1 MLYNI
6 SFIAKEQPN
15 CHRMS
20 KLCNEMFLTK
30 CSPQHCCLLRTA
42 RFSINYF
49 CREEEQPLSH
59 ASRASSPFRG
69 AFLDAAPQK
78 PLLKGEGDRLRWW
91 GFAASPHVHPL
102 RQKFFIGAERT

>member
-1 MLYNI
+1 MLE
-6 SFIAKEQPN
+6 KQ
-15 CHRMS
+15 
-20 KLCNEMFLTK
+20 
-30 CSPQHCCLLRTA
+30 A
-42 RFSINYF
+42 RYSNGEPFADPSYG
-49 CREEEQPLSH
+49 PLSH